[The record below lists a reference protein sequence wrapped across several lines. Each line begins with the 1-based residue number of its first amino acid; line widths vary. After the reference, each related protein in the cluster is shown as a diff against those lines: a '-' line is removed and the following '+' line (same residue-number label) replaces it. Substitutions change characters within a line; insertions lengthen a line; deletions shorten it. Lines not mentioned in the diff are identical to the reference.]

1 MIVTP
6 IISTIMQRATDDRYE
21 TLVELSP
28 DAMYVVQD
36 DALVFIN
43 KAGLRQLRAAHQ
55 DDIVGMPLSAILHDD
70 YAAQASARVRQMFAS
85 GEPAPLMEQRYRRL
99 DGTMI
104 DVEVC
109 SAPFQYDGRPA
120 IQVIARDITDRKAA
134 AEALRISGEN
144 YRRMAFEASVS
155 RQILELEKHLLEQV
169 ALDTP
174 IEAILNSVCLM
185 VEQQIGGSA
194 ACSILL
200 LEPEGLRVRVAAAPS
215 LPDAYNALIEGAAIG
230 PQVGSCGSAIYL
242 GERVIVSD
250 IATDPRWAEFR
261 NAAEQHGLRACWSTP
276 IFDSAGAAQGAFA
289 VYSAATGIPLA
300 HELSFIDDITHL
312 VGIALRK
319 DQIERNLEASER
331 RYRSVVECLNEG
343 IILQSREGI
352 VLACNPSAE
361 RILQVPAGELVGTAR
376 GTYFRAVRS
385 EDGSLLEGRSLPS
398 QQVLASGVPS
408 IGVVVSI
415 ELKSGETVW
424 LSENVMPICDPG
436 ETVPHALLMSFSDI
450 SAVKHAQQRLQYM
463 ATHDALTGL
472 ANRVLL
478 TERLAAAVTQSA
490 AAQEQ
495 EQQPCAAQRL
505 TVLFLDLDRFKNV
518 NDTVGHEAGDRLLQ
532 MVASRLALCVRAGD
546 TLARLGGD
554 EFVILALGAN
564 HDDDGVR
571 LCEQILASLAEPFVL
586 DEHEYYLGV
595 SIGIGCYPEDG
606 QDGSDLLRCA
616 DSAMYFAKE
625 SGRNNY
631 QFFSARMNARSQRR
645 YSIEAQLRRALA
657 NDEMFLEYQPKI
669 CCESGRIIGAEAL
682 LRWHNPHI
690 GTLSPVE
697 FIPVAEETGLIIPIG
712 DWVLQQACAQAVHWR
727 GHQQQQLC
735 IAVNLSP
742 RQFQH
747 AQLVAV
753 VEAALQDSG
762 LDADSLEL
770 EITEGLLM
778 GDSDRLVP
786 TFAALT
792 ARGVRFS
799 IDDFGTGYSSL
810 SYLQRFPINHLKID
824 RSFINRIPDSSD
836 SVALTHAIIA
846 MARALS
852 MKVTAEGVEDARQRD
867 FLQQAGCHEM
877 QGFFFSRPVSAT
889 EFTRLLERSNGL

>member
-1 MIVTP
+1 M
-6 IISTIMQRATDDRYE
+6 
-21 TLVELSP
+21 
-28 DAMYVVQD
+28 
-36 DALVFIN
+36 
-43 KAGLRQLRAAHQ
+43 
-55 DDIVGMPLSAILHDD
+55 
-70 YAAQASARVRQMFAS
+70 
-85 GEPAPLMEQRYRRL
+85 
-99 DGTMI
+99 
-104 DVEVC
+104 
-109 SAPFQYDGRPA
+109 
-120 IQVIARDITDRKAA
+120 
-134 AEALRISGEN
+134 
-144 YRRMAFEASVS
+144 
-155 RQILELEKHLLEQV
+155 
-169 ALDTP
+169 
-174 IEAILNSVCLM
+174 
-185 VEQQIGGSA
+185 
-194 ACSILL
+194 
-200 LEPEGLRVRVAAAPS
+200 
-215 LPDAYNALIEGAAIG
+215 
-230 PQVGSCGSAIYL
+230 
-242 GERVIVSD
+242 
-250 IATDPRWAEFR
+250 
-261 NAAEQHGLRACWSTP
+261 
-276 IFDSAGAAQGAFA
+276 
-289 VYSAATGIPLA
+289 
-300 HELSFIDDITHL
+300 
-312 VGIALRK
+312 
-319 DQIERNLEASER
+319 
-331 RYRSVVECLNEG
+331 
-343 IILQSREGI
+343 
-352 VLACNPSAE
+352 
-361 RILQVPAGELVGTAR
+361 
-376 GTYFRAVRS
+376 
-385 EDGSLLEGRSLPS
+385 
-398 QQVLASGVPS
+398 
-408 IGVVVSI
+408 
-415 ELKSGETVW
+415 
-424 LSENVMPICDPG
+424 
-436 ETVPHALLMSFSDI
+436 
-450 SAVKHAQQRLQYM
+450 
-463 ATHDALTGL
+463 
-472 ANRVLL
+472 
-478 TERLAAAVTQSA
+478 
-490 AAQEQ
+490 
-495 EQQPCAAQRL
+495 
-505 TVLFLDLDRFKNV
+505 
-518 NDTVGHEAGDRLLQ
+518 GHEAGDRLLQ